1 MNKKII
7 NILVCIILLAVIIP
21 TSQAIITH
29 KTQYKLSYFEGPT
42 PPIISGP
49 ESGKAGMEY
58 NFSLVST
65 EPSGFDLFYYIFW
78 GDGTDD
84 GWLGPY
90 ASNVSMNIS
99 HIWEEKGT
107 YTIQAKAK
115 NTNGTESE
123 WAEHNITIA
132 ADVKIEIGE
141 VVGGLL
147 GITAVINN
155 TGTSE
160 ATGVVG
166 SVLVEGGMM
175 FLGQELTENIGIIDA
190 GNSSGVY
197 NIPMIG
203 FGTIDIIITVKCNE
217 IAQVKKTVSGFILFF
232 YVIIH

>member
-7 NILVCIILLAVIIP
+7 SIFVFIILLAMIMP
-21 TSQAIITH
+21 TSQAIIAH
-29 KTQYKLSYFEGPT
+29 KTQYKLSYLEGPT

-49 ESGKAGMEY
+49 ESGKTGLEY
-58 NFSLVST
+58 NFSFVST
-65 EPSGFDLFYYIFW
+65 DPSGFDLFYYIVW
-78 GDGTDD
+78 DDGTDD

-90 ASNVSMNIS
+90 DSNVSMNIS

-123 WAEHNITIA
+123 WSQHNITIA

-141 VVGGLL
+141 IVGGLL
-147 GITAVINN
+147 GITASINN

-160 ATGVVG
+160 ATSVVG

-175 FLGQELTENIGIIDA
+175 LLGQELTENIGTIDA

-203 FGTIDIIITVKCNE
+203 FGTIEIIITVKCNE
-217 IAQVKKTVSGFILFF
+217 IGQVKKTASGFMLFF